1 MRTQML
7 HSLLDALRDG
17 LAAHRE
23 YERLISLGMCH
34 DPALRAA
41 LSQTS
46 HCREACASD
55 CRREKKTPVRLDAR
69 MPRDIGLTPIG
80 FSPRSG

>member
-1 MRTQML
+1 MRTQLL
-7 HSLLDALRDG
+7 HSLLDALRAG

-34 DPALRAA
+34 DSALRAA
-41 LSQTS
+41 LAQTS

-55 CRREKKTPVRLDAR
+55 RRQEKKTPVRLDAR
-69 MPRDIGLTPIG
+69 MPRDIGLTHIG

>member
-1 MRTQML
+1 ML

-46 HCREACASD
+46 HSREACASD

>member
-1 MRTQML
+1 ML
-7 HSLLDALRDG
+7 HGLLDALRDG

-23 YERLISLGMCH
+23 YERLISLGVGH

-41 LSQTS
+41 VSQTS
-46 HCREACASD
+46 HSREACASD